1 MKLIFF
7 LIAFCLVS
15 IRFYF
20 AWSGNDKEK
29 RGITEG
35 KVITKSDHYY
45 EEINYSGKFEIS
57 EDENNFNSISPGGYL
72 KFRKNDI
79 MVKAESNLRGEIEYT
94 IYDGKNNLPLNE
106 YTRQFV
112 SLAIREMIYWGYD
125 ASERMERIY
134 RKGGAQALLNEVDS
148 VKTDQLKILYL
159 NRLFTIDSLLP
170 GYLTFI
176 IRKITTIGSDPDKVN
191 FLAKITDAHLNNSSI
206 DSAYFDVIKGIGS
219 DRDKAQALQNII
231 NKDSLAKLNIERILL
246 LTGQL
251 GSDMDKASLLQKI
264 IAKELVKDSN
274 YNRLLDLIS
283 EMGSDIDKVDLF
295 KELVNQNN
303 LTEQQWINLQD
314 KISMLGSD
322 FDKTNLLIELASR
335 MPQTRELKENYQK
348 TAKTVGN
355 DNDYGRAMRALQ

>member
-35 KVITKSDHYY
+35 KMINKSDHYY
-45 EEINYSGKFEIS
+45 EEINYSGKFELS
-57 EDENNFNSISPGGYL
+57 EDESKFNSISPGGYF
-72 KFRKNDI
+72 KFRRNDI
-79 MVKAESNLRGEIEYT
+79 KVKAESNLRGEIEYT

-106 YTRQFV
+106 QTKRFV
-112 SLAIREMIYWGYD
+112 SLAIKEMIYWGYD
-125 ASERMERIY
+125 ANERMERIY
-134 RKGGAQALLNEVDS
+134 RKGGAQAVLNEVDS

-159 NRLFTIDSLLP
+159 NHLFNIDSLLP
-170 GYLTFI
+170 GYLPFI
-176 IRKITTIGSDPDKVN
+176 MKKIATIGSDQDKVN
-191 FLAKITDAHLNNSSI
+191 FLAKITDGHLNNSSI
-206 DSAYFDVIKGIGS
+206 DSAYFDIVKGIGS
-219 DRDKAQALQNII
+219 DRDKAEALQNII
-231 NKDSLAKLNIERILL
+231 NKDTLAKLNIDKILL
-246 LTGQL
+246 LTGEL
-251 GSDMDKASLLQKI
+251 GSDMDKANLLQKV
-264 IAKELVKDSN
+264 IAKGLVKDSN
-274 YNRLLDLIS
+274 YNRLLTIIS
-283 EMGSDIDKVDLF
+283 EMGSDMDKANLF
-295 KELVNQNN
+295 KELVSQNN
-303 LTEQQWINLQD
+303 LYEWQWIKLQD

-322 FDKTNLLIELASR
+322 NDKTNLLIQLAPR